1 MIYSCAGLISLV
13 QILQNVVLQG
23 RKLGKAVYVFSV
35 DEEGGKVGHVNHV
48 PPSLK
53 EKGADARTWASKV
66 GEVLGGKVKWTRLGV
81 FPKLTVFRLVGRK
94 ILRKV

>member
-1 MIYSCAGLISLV
+1 MQGSSLV

-48 PPSLK
+48 PPFLK

-66 GEVLGGKVKWTRLGV
+66 GEVLGGKVSEVVCGCLQH
-81 FPKLTVFRLVGRK
+81 
-94 ILRKV
+94 